1 MPLNEID
8 YSKTIFYRLVCKDLD
23 VSDFY
28 IGHTTDFKS
37 RKRKHKK
44 NCKNPNN
51 PNYNTYLY
59 KVIRDNGDFENWDM
73 VLIEALNCQ
82 NRLEALKRE
91 RELIEQMKPTLN
103 QLRPYRTEEELI
115 EHKLKQNE
123 RKKQD
128 RKDNPEKYKEID
140 RLKYLNN
147 REHIL
152 EREKRRYEENK
163 EQKNEKKKEWYYRTK
178 EEIEC
183 ECGSK
188 CLKQQF
194 KKHLQTKKH
203 QQYLQSIEN

>member
-8 YSKTIFYRLVCKDLD
+8 YSKTMFYRLVCKDLE

-37 RKRKHKK
+37 RKNKHRK

-51 PNYNTYLY
+51 PNFNAYLY
-59 KVIRDNGDFENWDM
+59 RVIRENGDFENWDM
-73 VLIEALNCQ
+73 VLIETLKCE

-91 RELIEQMKPTLN
+91 RELIEEMKPTLN
-103 QLRPYRTEEELI
+103 QLRPYRTEEELV
-115 EHKLKQNE
+115 EHRIKQNE
-123 RKKQD
+123 RKRQD

-163 EQKNEKKKEWYYRTK
+163 EYKNEKKKEWYYRTK
-178 EEIEC
+178 EEVEC

-188 CLKQQF
+188 VVKQNF
-194 KKHLQTKKH
+194 EKHKQTKKH
-203 QQYLQSIEN
+203 QDYINSLQD